1 MIQAIISPAK
11 QMDVR
16 RDAFAP
22 RGIPPFPDETARAVE
37 ALREI
42 ERADGPEG
50 LQRLWDV
57 SDKLLSENVER
68 LHEFRPIM
76 EAGELDL
83 PEAAVRVG
91 PAIFSYIG
99 IQYRSMAPEVMDAAA
114 LDWLQ
119 GHLWVLSAL
128 YGCVRPFDAVQP
140 YRLEMGARLAI
151 EGERNLYA
159 FWGDRLARRI
169 CPDAGTALVNL
180 ASTEY
185 SKAVLPRLEPDTK
198 VVTCVFSSCVRNG
211 KPVQKSTE
219 SKAARGSFVRW
230 MAEHGVESIDELA
243 RFDVGFTYDEDLSCS
258 NGARRTLVFMKS

>member
-16 RDAFAP
+16 ADAFAP

-42 ERADGPEG
+42 ERTDGPEG
-50 LQRLWDV
+50 LQRLWGV

-99 IQYRSMAPEVMDAAA
+99 IQYRSMAPEVMDATA

-119 GHLWVLSAL
+119 GHL
-128 YGCVRPFDAVQP
+128 
-140 YRLEMGARLAI
+140 
-151 EGERNLYA
+151 
-159 FWGDRLARRI
+159 
-169 CPDAGTALVNL
+169 
-180 ASTEY
+180 
-185 SKAVLPRLEPDTK
+185 
-198 VVTCVFSSCVRNG
+198 
-211 KPVQKSTE
+211 
-219 SKAARGSFVRW
+219 
-230 MAEHGVESIDELA
+230 
-243 RFDVGFTYDEDLSCS
+243 
-258 NGARRTLVFMKS
+258 